1 MTAKKTSAKLQLSF
15 ILATRQ
21 VATIGLFSL
30 RNWKQTLSSLLNP
43 DICQKHNDKFR
54 FFDEKCGH
62 AVCRECVALEH
73 FGHLCLPLAE
83 AASEYGKEV
92 KDLIKK
98 TYMETGSAVEYEL
111 EKARL
116 EKEVGYLQGILKKVK
131 KVRII
136 MCCLG

>member
-1 MTAKKTSAKLQLSF
+1 MQNCSSVSYSQQGKSQPSVVSREELEANPQLTSA
-15 ILATRQ
+15 
-21 VATIGLFSL
+21 SL
-30 RNWKQTLSSLLNP
+30 
-43 DICQKHNDKFR
+43 ICQKHNDKFR
-54 FFDEKCGH
+54 FFDEKFGH

-92 KDLIKK
+92 KDLMKK
-98 TYMETGSAVEYEL
+98 TNVETGSAVEYEL
-111 EKARL
+111 EMARL
-116 EKEVGYLQGILKKVK
+116 EKEVGYLQGLLKKVK